1 MVTYGEL
8 FQLIDIVIQIVT
20 LVIVLTKRTF
30 VKGDFTI
37 KMKSPPLN

>member
-20 LVIVLTKRTF
+20 LVIVLTK
-30 VKGDFTI
+30 K
-37 KMKSPPLN
+37 K